1 MKGRDFVIILGID
14 PGIAIVGWGVI
25 DYDRGT
31 FRTLEYGA
39 IRTDSG
45 LAVEDRLAI
54 IHRELYE
61 IIDKHKPECMSI
73 EELFWNT
80 NQKTGIVV
88 AEARGVILCLAR
100 RMELKIFEYTPLQ
113 VKQAVTG
120 YGHADKKQMEI
131 MVTTLLK
138 LSETPKPD
146 DTADA
151 LAIAICHAHSGAST
165 MGGYYNSAVTMGKG
179 VKRKVTDPRI
189 LNGSNIVIPAKNKT
203 DQSKAKKD

>member
-1 MKGRDFVIILGID
+1 MIILGID
-14 PGIAIVGWGVI
+14 PGIAIVGWGII
-25 DYDRGT
+25 DYNKGS

-45 LAVEDRLAI
+45 LPVEDRLAI

-61 IIDKHKPECMSI
+61 IIEKHRPECMSI

-100 RMELKIFEYTPLQ
+100 RMGLKIFEYTPLQ

-120 YGHADKKQMEI
+120 YGRADKKQMEI

-138 LSETPKPD
+138 LSEVPKPD

-151 LAIAICHAHSGAST
+151 LAIAICHAHSGASA
-165 MGGYYNSAVTMGKG
+165 MGAYYNKTVTAGKG
-179 VKRKVTDPRI
+179 VRRKITDPRI
-189 LNGSNIVIPAKNKT
+189 LGGTNIVIPAKKADQTKT
-203 DQSKAKKD
+203 KKD